1 MVDNADFVPPDRAG
15 SLAGK
20 RVLLFAV
27 RYFDYEKQIIA
38 ELQRRGAEVDYL
50 PDRPFNTPFMNAV
63 SRHSRAAILHLA
75 TRFYRRQLNAFGN
88 KAYDLVFVINGQTL
102 SKGLIGQLRAQ
113 MPTARFLFYIWDSM
127 RNKPKAREI
136 LPFFDECITFD
147 PDAANQY
154 GMRLLPLF
162 FAPGFEDAGDAIE
175 YDLSFVGT
183 AHSDRFRII
192 STIDQNLP
200 PEIRRFWYPFLQ
212 APWVFY
218 IQKVINPAFRRAKF
232 KDFKYDALPFRKVQD
247 IFSKSRVIVDMEHP
261 HQTGLT
267 MRTFEALGARKKLV
281 TTNSSIRDYDF
292 YSPDNIHIIDRGRP
306 SVPIS
311 FLTSKFKDLNPEI
324 YYKYSLAGWMD
335 RILINTFHNKA

>member
-1 MVDNADFVPPDRAG
+1 MVDNANFIPPDRAG

-63 SRHSRAAILHLA
+63 SRYSRAAILHLA

-88 KAYDLVFVINGQTL
+88 KTYDLVFVINGQTL
-102 SKGLIGQLRAQ
+102 SKGLIKQLRAQ

-147 PDAANQY
+147 PGAAKQY

-162 FAPGFEDAGDAIE
+162 FAPGFEDTDVAIE

-192 STIDQNLP
+192 SAIDRQLP
-200 PEIRRFWYPFLQ
+200 PDVERFWYPFLQ

-218 IQKVINPAFRRAKF
+218 AQKMINPAFSGAKF
-232 KDFKYDALPFRKVQD
+232 EDFQYSPLPFKKVQD
-247 IFSKSRVIVDMEHP
+247 VFLRSRVIVDMEHP

-281 TTNSSIRDYDF
+281 TTNASIKNYDF
-292 YSPDNIHIIDRGRP
+292 YDPDNIHVIDRENP
-306 SVPIS
+306 NIPMS
-311 FLTSKFKDLNPEI
+311 FLKSEFKSLGVGI
-324 YYKYSLAGWMD
+324 YYKYSLSGWMD
-335 RILINTFHNKA
+335 KILVNTFHR